1 MENDLRTLER
11 EVSEMKKKLTEIHG
25 AIVGNPLTKDGGITQ
40 RLLEAEE
47 KINQLEQRVEVAEK
61 KQIKYNIYTIIM
73 WSSLG
78 GVAMAIF
85 LYVVDLIIKR

>member
-1 MENDLRTLER
+1 MENDLRILER
-11 EVSEMKKKLTEIHG
+11 EVSDMKKKLNEIHG

-47 KINQLEQRVEVAEK
+47 RITQFEQRLEVAEK
-61 KQIKYNIYTIIM
+61 KQIKYNVYTVVM
-73 WSSLG
+73 WTSLG

-85 LYVVDLIIKR
+85 LYVIDLIIKR